1 MMAVTLIGSG
11 DLYPGAPYSYA
22 ALAAGTGLV
31 FTAGACPLDEKGAVV
46 APGDIPLQMH
56 MACRNLEISLA
67 AAGCTIRD
75 VLKTTVYVAAQE
87 RSALIEAWRVVEE
100 FFKEHP
106 APSTLLGVTF
116 LGYQGQLVE
125 IEAVDQRPLV

>member
-1 MMAVTLIGSG
+1 MAVTLLGSKE
-11 DLYPGAPYSYA
+11 LYPGAPYSYA

-31 FTAGACPLDEKGAVV
+31 FTAGACPLDEEGAVV
-46 APGDIPLQMH
+46 APGDIPAQMQR
-56 MACRNLEISLA
+56 ACRNLEIGLA

-75 VLKTTVYVAAQE
+75 VLKTTVFVAAQE
-87 RSALIEAWRVVEE
+87 RSGLIEAWRVVEE

-125 IEAVDQRPLV
+125 IEAVAQRP